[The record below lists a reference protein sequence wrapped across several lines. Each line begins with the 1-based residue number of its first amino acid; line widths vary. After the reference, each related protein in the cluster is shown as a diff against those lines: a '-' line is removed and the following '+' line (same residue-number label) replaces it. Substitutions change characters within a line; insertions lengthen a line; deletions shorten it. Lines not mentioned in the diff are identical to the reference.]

1 MWLFLIFGTFIV
13 LIFIFLEL
21 INKKAKKILHSKYN
35 IAPESGQWRSN
46 NFDQMQNH
54 RLIEYLKL
62 NHLYHKGKIEILIT
76 SINKDLERN
85 KIPSLIAP
93 GIFISLFVPLWIQFL
108 SRLFA
113 NVTSSE
119 AISLLIY
126 TALTLVGVIIL
137 FNFFRFLI
145 KEMVEAVSFSDSA
158 YKKGLVKKLEELLLT
173 YPSEEK

>member
-1 MWLFLIFGTFIV
+1 
-13 LIFIFLEL
+13 E
-21 INKKAKKILHSKYN
+21 
-35 IAPESGQWRSN
+35 
-46 NFDQMQNH
+46 
-54 RLIEYLKL
+54 
-62 NHLYHKGKIEILIT
+62 KIEILIA

-108 SRLFA
+108 SKLFA
-113 NVTSSE
+113 NVNSSE

-145 KEMVEAVSFSDSA
+145 KEMVEVVSFSDST